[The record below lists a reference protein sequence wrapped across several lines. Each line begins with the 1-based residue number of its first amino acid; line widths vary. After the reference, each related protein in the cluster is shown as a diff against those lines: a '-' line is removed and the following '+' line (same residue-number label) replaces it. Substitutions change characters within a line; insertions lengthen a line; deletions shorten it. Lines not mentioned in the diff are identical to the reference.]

1 MQQDW
6 CVLAV
11 DLGTSGC
18 KTALVTGR
26 GEVLDW
32 AFEPVTTL
40 YFPNGG
46 AEQRPGD
53 WWDAFIKTSRAL
65 LARHPERVSA
75 VGAVCFST
83 QGEGTVP
90 VDADGNA
97 LGNCI
102 LWMDTRGAEHLKC
115 ITAGLVKV
123 SGYNPWRLFQWIR
136 LTGGAPTP
144 TGKDPAAH
152 MLYIKHEQ
160 PDVYRRTHKFL
171 NVLDYLNHRLTGRF
185 TATVDSILTSW
196 VTDNRDPDNIKYSA
210 RLLKYSQ
217 IDADKFPEIVR
228 CADVL
233 GTLTSGAA
241 AELGLPES
249 VAVVAGAI
257 DVTAAA
263 LGSGA
268 VNDYEPHLYLATSS
282 WMAAH
287 VPFKKTDITTSLAS
301 VPCAVPGRHLLIALQ
316 ATAGGNLTFL
326 RDRVLYH
333 KDELLQEGQVPD
345 VYKIMDRIAAKVP
358 AGSNGVLY
366 TPWIYGE
373 RAPVEDRHIRA
384 GLHNLSLENSRE
396 DIIRAVYE
404 GVAYNTRWM
413 LKPVEKFLG
422 RPSGPIRVI
431 GGGACSDIWC
441 QIFADVMNRPM
452 LQLKDPIQANV
463 RGAAFIAAVGM
474 GKIRFDEIPG
484 LTEIKAEYKPN
495 PGTRAIHDAHFRE
508 FTEIYRHNRK
518 VYRRLNAQRL
528 GSDTH

>member
-1 MQQDW
+1 MQQEW

-32 AFEPVTTL
+32 AFEPVTTH

-46 AEQRPGD
+46 AEQRPDD
-53 WWDAFIKTSRAL
+53 WWNAFIKTSRAL
-65 LARHPERVSA
+65 LEKHAELVPH

-83 QGEGTVP
+83 QSEGTVP
-90 VDADGNA
+90 VDAAGNA

-102 LWMDTRGAEHLKC
+102 LWMDTRGAEHLKR
-115 ITAGLVKV
+115 IIGGLVKIE
-123 SGYNPWRLFQWIR
+123 GYNVWRLYHWIR
-136 LTGGAPTP
+136 LTGGVPTR
-144 TGKDPAAH
+144 TGKDSAAH

-160 PDVYRRTHKFL
+160 PGVYRQVHKFL
-171 NVLDYLNHRLTGRF
+171 NVPDYLNHRLTGRF

-196 VTDNRDPDNIKYSA
+196 VTDNRDTDNIKYST

-217 IDADKFPEIVR
+217 IEAEKFPEIVR
-228 CADVL
+228 CTDVL
-233 GTLTSGAA
+233 GTLTPKAA

-249 VAVVAGAI
+249 TAVVAGAI

-268 VNDYEPHLYLATSS
+268 VRDYEPHLYLGTSS

-326 RDRVLYH
+326 RDKVLYH
-333 KDELLQEGQVPD
+333 KDELLQEGQAPD
-345 VYKIMDRIAAKVP
+345 VYKIMDRIAEKVP

-373 RAPVEDRHIRA
+373 RAPIDDRYIRA

-396 DIIRAVYE
+396 DIIRAFYE

-422 RPSGPIRVI
+422 RPSGPIRAI
-431 GGGACSDIWC
+431 GGGASSNIWC

-452 LQLKDPIQANV
+452 LQVKDPIQANV

-474 GKIRFDEIPG
+474 GKIQVDEIPA
-484 LTEIKAEYKPN
+484 LTEIKAEYQPN
-495 PGTRAIHDAHFRE
+495 PETRTVHDEHFRE
-508 FTEIYRHNRK
+508 FTAIYRQNK
-518 VYRRLNAQRL
+518 GIYKRLNARRL
-528 GSDTH
+528 GNKA